1 LELIEL
7 KTNTRTTTGKGSSRA
22 LRREKRIPAILY
34 GSKTEP
40 ILLSLEQ
47 ALLEKVFKTSSTH
60 ALIHLI
66 IDDDA
71 SNKKTVM
78 IKELQTH
85 PVSRTFLHLD
95 FYEIDMTKKVH
106 VNVPVVTT
114 GKSAGVEF
122 GGIIQIVRRELE
134 ILCLPS
140 NIPAAIEIDIS
151 MLGIGDSIHVDEISL
166 PEGVEIPENV
176 NFTMITV
183 LTPKVEEEP
192 AEEEEEEEIG
202 AEEEEAE
209 TKAETKDETE

>member
-1 LELIEL
+1 MELIEL
-7 KTNTRTTTGKGSSRA
+7 KTKTRTTTGKGSSRA

-40 ILLSLEQ
+40 VLLSLEQ

-114 GKSAGVEF
+114 GKSVGAEL
-122 GGIIQIVRRELE
+122 GGIIQIIRRELE

-209 TKAETKDETE
+209 AKDETE

>member
-1 LELIEL
+1 MELIEL
-7 KTNTRTTTGKGSSRA
+7 KTKTRTTTGKGSSRA

-34 GSKTEP
+34 GPKTEP

-47 ALLEKVFKTSSTH
+47 ALLEKVFKTASTH

-95 FYEIDMTKKVH
+95 FYEIDMMKKVH

-114 GKSAGVEF
+114 GKSVGVEL
-122 GGIIQIVRRELE
+122 GGIIQIIRRELE

-209 TKAETKDETE
+209 AKDETE

>member
-1 LELIEL
+1 MELIEL
-7 KTNTRTTTGKGSSRA
+7 KTKTRTTTGKGSSRA

-47 ALLEKVFKTSSTH
+47 ALLERVFKTSSTH

-78 IKELQTH
+78 IKELQIH

-95 FYEIDMTKKVH
+95 FYEIDMAKKVH

-114 GKSAGVEF
+114 GKSVGVEL
-122 GGIIQIVRRELE
+122 GGIIQIIRRELE

-151 MLGIGDSIHVDEISL
+151 MLGIGDSIHVDAISL

-209 TKAETKDETE
+209 AKDETE

>member
-1 LELIEL
+1 MELIEL

-106 VNVPVVTT
+106 VNVPVVTSPL
-114 GKSAGVEF
+114 KK
-122 GGIIQIVRRELE
+122 
-134 ILCLPS
+134 
-140 NIPAAIEIDIS
+140 
-151 MLGIGDSIHVDEISL
+151 
-166 PEGVEIPENV
+166 
-176 NFTMITV
+176 V
-183 LTPKVEEEP
+183 LTSPLPTNPDTGFWVGRVPFAGPLPKQVP
-192 AEEEEEEEIG
+192 VAVQFP
-202 AEEEEAE
+202 
-209 TKAETKDETE
+209 